1 MNTTTDEQR
10 FTELYR
16 QHYAD
21 ISAYVRRR
29 IDADQVTDIVAEVFA
44 TAWRRL
50 DEIPRRAVLPWL
62 YGVARRTLANAH
74 RSNRRRLNLLEA
86 LGGEPSHQVGD
97 HGGSRSR
104 RCPPQPATVTR
115 RRNSPPCCPAKT
127 RVKSTCCGAPPATVA
142 EWSNCRPLRRPSDP
156 SHRCPVPP
164 CSTRKTS
171 CSFPKIS
178 VGQESEAV
186 AELSDSD
193 SSAGGCSGACVSPG
207 SRKAMITSPPFQA
220 TNTPRARRTHVHL

>member
-1 MNTTTDEQR
+1 VNTTTDEQR

-86 LGGEPSHQVGD
+86 LGGEPAHHVGD
-97 HGGSRSR
+97 HAEAVVQRHQIARAFEALSDQDQETLRLSSG
-104 RCPPQPATVTR
+104 
-115 RRNSPPCCPAKT
+115 
-127 RVKSTCCGAPPATVA
+127 KS
-142 EWSNCRPLRRPSDP
+142 SPLR
-156 SHRCPVPP
+156 
-164 CSTRKTS
+164 TR
-171 CSFPKIS
+171 
-178 VGQESEAV
+178 QRH
-186 AELSDSD
+186 
-193 SSAGGCSGACVSPG
+193 SGAARPPIRCAYTVPANGCV
-207 SRKAMITSPPFQA
+207 RDWPPHPQG
-220 TNTPRARRTHVHL
+220 RR